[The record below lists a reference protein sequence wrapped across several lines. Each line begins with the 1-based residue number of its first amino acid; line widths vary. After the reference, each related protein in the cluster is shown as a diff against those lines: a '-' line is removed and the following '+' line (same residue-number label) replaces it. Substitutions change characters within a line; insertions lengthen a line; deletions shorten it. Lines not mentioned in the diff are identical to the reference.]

1 MKKYCIL
8 LFVISLSLYS
18 CAQETEVLVET
29 STFYFIRHAEKDRS
43 SEENSDPKLIEAGLL
58 RAAKWSLV
66 LENVKFDAIYS
77 TDYNRTKQTAQ
88 PTAEK
93 NGLELTLYD
102 PSNIDGKAFLEAN
115 KGKNVL
121 VVGHSN
127 TTPQFVNAV
136 LGIDKYQ
143 EIDDNNNSNLYIVTV
158 SPSGEM
164 SDIVLVV
171 N

>member
-1 MKKYCIL
+1 MKRYCL
-8 LFVISLSLYS
+8 LLLVISLSLYS
-18 CAQETEVLVET
+18 CAQETEIPAET
-29 STFYFIRHAEKDRS
+29 STFYFIRHAEKDRTN
-43 SEENSDPKLIEAGLL
+43 EENKDPKLKEEGLL

-66 LENVKFDAIYS
+66 LNNIKFDAVYS

-93 NGLELTLYD
+93 NGLTLTIYD
-102 PSNIDGKAFLEAN
+102 PTDLDGKAFLETN

-136 LGIDKYQ
+136 LGIEKHQ
-143 EIDDNNNSNLYIVTV
+143 EMDDNNNSNLYIVTV
-158 SPSGEM
+158 TPSGEM
-164 SDIVLVV
+164 SDVLLVI